1 MGGERQNR
9 PLKIAILLD
18 KFLPSRGGE
27 RYFSFLCVELT
38 KRGHEVHLFATEAE
52 AVTGL
57 PYRIHKIPVWKY
69 PRWLRALSLWR
80 YGSGTLTR
88 QGFDIVHAVA
98 QCRAATVLNPHGG
111 VEQAYLRQEFASI
124 TNPAYYAYKRLL
136 RYLSVRHYLEI
147 GLQKRLYTAEAIFDA
162 EREPGAASGP
172 ERTSCVREDPD
183 TPRRQSYARKSPGGV
198 RRVIAISEM
207 VKADIISYYAYPAD
221 RISVVFNTVD
231 LDRFHPRMREVYRAQ
246 KRAELGV
253 GADSILLLFAGNNFR
268 LKGLETLL
276 RALPLLT
283 AQFPN
288 RDFRLLVAGRGRPRR
303 YRSLM
308 KKLGISAR
316 VIFTGP
322 LSPMEHYYAAAD
334 IYVHP
339 TFYDSCSLTVLE
351 ALAAG
356 LPAVTTRFNGAAQV
370 IASQEGGMVINDP
383 ADAAELAAAVALYA
397 DPEKR
402 AAARIVARAWMEQ
415 YPPMRN
421 VEETERAYYAALSE

>member
-1 MGGERQNR
+1 MGEEREHR
-9 PLKIAILLD
+9 PLKIAILLN

-27 RYFSFLCVELT
+27 RYFSFLCEELT
-38 KRGHEVHLFATEAE
+38 KRGHEVHLFATETESVA
-52 AVTGL
+52 GL

-124 TNPAYYAYKRLL
+124 SNPLYYAYKRLL
-136 RYLSVRHYLEI
+136 RYLSVSHYLEI
-147 GLQKRLYTAEAIFDA
+147 HFQNRLY
-162 EREPGAASGP
+162 
-172 ERTSCVREDPD
+172 V
-183 TPRRQSYARKSPGGV
+183 GGSIKH
-198 RRVIAISEM
+198 VIAISEM
-207 VKADIISYYAYPAD
+207 VKRDIINYYAYPAD

-231 LDRFHPRMREVYRAQ
+231 LDRFHPRMREVHRAE
-246 KRAELGV
+246 KRAGLGV
-253 GADSILLLFAGNNFR
+253 GDDSILLLFAGNNFR
-268 LKGLETLL
+268 LKGIETLIRSL
-276 RALPLLT
+276 ALLT
-283 AQFPN
+283 AQFPD

-303 YRSLM
+303 YRRLM
-308 KKLGISAR
+308 KKLGVEAR
-316 VIFTGP
+316 VMFTGP

-339 TFYDSCSLTVLE
+339 TFYDSCSLAVLE

-370 IASQEGGMVINDP
+370 IASREGGMVIADP
-383 ADAAELAAAVALYA
+383 ADSHELASAIALYA

-402 AAARIVARAWMEQ
+402 AAARIAARAWMEQ
-415 YPPMRN
+415 YPPGRN
-421 VEETERAYYAALSE
+421 VEETLQAYYAALENL

>member
-1 MGGERQNR
+1 
-9 PLKIAILLD
+9 
-18 KFLPSRGGE
+18 
-27 RYFSFLCVELT
+27 
-38 KRGHEVHLFATEAE
+38 
-52 AVTGL
+52 
-57 PYRIHKIPVWKY
+57 
-69 PRWLRALSLWR
+69 
-80 YGSGTLTR
+80 
-88 QGFDIVHAVA
+88 
-98 QCRAATVLNPHGG
+98 
-111 VEQAYLRQEFASI
+111 
-124 TNPAYYAYKRLL
+124 
-136 RYLSVRHYLEI
+136 
-147 GLQKRLYTAEAIFDA
+147 
-162 EREPGAASGP
+162 
-172 ERTSCVREDPD
+172 
-183 TPRRQSYARKSPGGV
+183 
-198 RRVIAISEM
+198 M

>member
-1 MGGERQNR
+1 MGGEREMR

-27 RYFSFLCVELT
+27 RYFSFLCEELA

-52 AVTGL
+52 VVAGL

-69 PRWLRALSLWR
+69 PRWLRTLSLWR
-80 YGSGTLTR
+80 YGSRTLTR

-98 QCRAATVLNPHGG
+98 QVRAATVLNPHGG
-111 VEQAYLRQEFASI
+111 VERAYLRQEFASI
-124 TNPAYYAYKRLL
+124 SNPAYYAYKLL
-136 RYLSVRHYLEI
+136 TRYLSVRHYLEI
-147 GLQKRLYTAEAIFDA
+147 HFQNRLYAAE
-162 EREPGAASGP
+162 
-172 ERTSCVREDPD
+172 TM
-183 TPRRQSYARKSPGGV
+183 RKAPGGV
-198 RRVIAISEM
+198 RHVIAISEM
-207 VKADIISYYAYPAD
+207 VKADIINYYAYPAD
-221 RISVVFNTVD
+221 RISVVFNSVD
-231 LDRFHPRMREVYRAQ
+231 LGLFHPRNREVYRAD

-253 GADSILLLFAGNNFR
+253 GEDVILLLFAGNNFR
-268 LKGLETLL
+268 LKGIETLL
-276 RALPLLT
+276 RALALLT

-288 RDFRLLVAGRGRPRR
+288 RDFRLLVAGRGRPGR
-303 YRSLM
+303 YRRLM

-370 IASQEGGMVINDP
+370 IASQEGGMVIDDP
-383 ADAAELAAAVALYA
+383 ANAHALASAVALYA
-397 DPEKR
+397 DPERR

-415 YPPMRN
+415 YPPVRN
-421 VEETERAYYAALSE
+421 VEETLQAYHRALTHEEG